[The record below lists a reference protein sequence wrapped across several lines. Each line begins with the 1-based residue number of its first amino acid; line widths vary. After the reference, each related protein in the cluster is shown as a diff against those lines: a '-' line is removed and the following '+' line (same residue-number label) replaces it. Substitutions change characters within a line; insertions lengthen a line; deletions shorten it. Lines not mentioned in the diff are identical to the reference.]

1 MDQLC
6 IEITSSTAR
15 PPIRATTASAGLDL
29 SLAADVTIR
38 NRTITVVDLP
48 YKVTIPN
55 GYVGLLT
62 LRSSLGARGIT
73 IPNSVVVI
81 DSAYRDT
88 LKLPLALL
96 HDSGPTILRGGE
108 RVAQLVLLPVASPMP
123 VAADSSADET
133 SADETS
139 RGAGGLGSTG
149 TADPAA
155 ADDPVNHPSHY
166 TAYNPEVIDVT
177 KQLDFREGNVVKYLA
192 RAGKKPGAPEQ
203 TDLDKAHWY
212 MRRIAYGKDGTFN
225 RDALIAATGNILGTL
240 ARLTPAA
247 SDPWQDVFDAVV
259 ALSSEIA
266 RGA

>member
-48 YKVTIPN
+48 YKATIPD

-96 HDSGPTILRGGE
+96 HDSGPTILRAGE

-123 VAADSSADET
+123 VAADIN
-133 SADETS
+133 ADETS
-139 RGAGGLGSTG
+139 RRAGGLGSTG
-149 TADPAA
+149 TADPTA

-166 TAYNPEVIDVT
+166 AAYNPEVIDVT
-177 KQLDFREGNVVKYLA
+177 KHLDFREGNVVKYLA

-212 MRRIAYGKDGTFN
+212 MRRIAYDKDGTFN
-225 RDALIAATGNILGTL
+225 RDALTAATGNILGAL
-240 ARLTPAA
+240 ARLTPAEA
-247 SDPWQDVFDAVV
+247 DPWQDVFDAVV
-259 ALSSEIA
+259 ALSSQIA